1 MSPRPPTL
9 REKRRYILARIEPAG
24 TVLEQKELYYAISD
38 ATTTLWGDATTAII
52 TPAVVALE
60 HGHVV
65 IRCRR
70 GTERELAI
78 AVSTVTACR
87 DVRICLRIIA
97 ASGTIESLRS
107 RFRPK
112 KSPKS
117 KTQHEPESGA
127 EPETEKSATLAGA
140 VEEHALP
147 ECMFAKKT
155 FFIEQCNGQKVD
167 VIEKGFKN
175 TNRLFLTKEDLE
187 DLNATTISDRI

>member
-1 MSPRPPTL
+1 MSTRPPTL

-24 TVLEQKELYYAISD
+24 TMLEQKELYYAISD
-38 ATTTLWGDATTAII
+38 ATTSLWGDATTAII

-60 HGHVV
+60 FGHVV

-78 AVSTVTACR
+78 ALSTVTACR

-112 KSPKS
+112 KTPKT
-117 KTQHEPESGA
+117 KTQPAPEPESEKTDTVIDAGI
-127 EPETEKSATLAGA
+127 EP
-140 VEEHALP
+140 VLP
-147 ECMFAKKT
+147 ECTFVKKT
-155 FFIEQCNGQKVD
+155 FIIVQCNGQKVD

-175 TNRLFLTKEDLE
+175 TNRLFLTKDDLE
-187 DLNATTISDRI
+187 NLNATTISDRI

>member
-1 MSPRPPTL
+1 MSVRPPTL
-9 REKRRYILARIEPAG
+9 REKRRYILARIEPVG
-24 TVLEQKELYYAISD
+24 TLLEQKELYYAISE

-78 AVSTVTACR
+78 ALSTVTACR

-112 KSPKS
+112 KYPKTKVQPDIEAGS
-117 KTQHEPESGA
+117 VPEPASAGA
-127 EPETEKSATLAGA
+127 ETG
-140 VEEHALP
+140 VEP
-147 ECMFAKKT
+147 VVSECTFAKKT
-155 FFIEQCNGQKVD
+155 YVIQHCNSQKID

-175 TNRLFLTKEDLE
+175 TNRLFLTKDDLE

>member
-24 TVLEQKELYYAISD
+24 TLLEQKELYYAISD
-38 ATTTLWGDATTAII
+38 ATTSLWGDATTAII

-78 AVSTVTACR
+78 ALSTVTACR

-97 ASGTIESLRS
+97 ASGTIESLRE
-107 RFRPK
+107 RFRPEK
-112 KSPKS
+112 THRS
-117 KTQHEPESGA
+117 KTDS
-127 EPETEKSATLAGA
+127 EKTGTGNDTGEGPGPS
-140 VEEHALP
+140 
-147 ECMFAKKT
+147 ECSFAKKP
-155 FFIEQCNGQKVD
+155 FLIVQCNGQKVD

-175 TNRLFLTKEDLE
+175 TNRLFLTRDDLE

>member
-24 TVLEQKELYYAISD
+24 ILLEQKDLYYAISD
-38 ATTTLWGDATTAII
+38 ATTSLWGDATTAII

-65 IRCRR
+65 VRCRR

-78 AVSTVTACR
+78 ALSTVTACR
-87 DVRICLRIIA
+87 DVRICLQIIA

-107 RFRPK
+107 RFRK
-112 KSPKS
+112 KGPHKKEAESAPPGNGAGE
-117 KTQHEPESGA
+117 EP
-127 EPETEKSATLAGA
+127 
-140 VEEHALP
+140 VLP
-147 ECMFAKKT
+147 ACTFAKKT
-155 FFIEQCNGQKVD
+155 FLIVQCNGQKVD

-175 TNRLFLTKEDLE
+175 TNRLFLTKDDLE

>member
-1 MSPRPPTL
+1 MSTRPPTL
-9 REKRRYILARIEPAG
+9 REKHRYILARIEPAG
-24 TVLEQKELYYAISD
+24 TIPEQKELYYAISD
-38 ATTTLWGDATTAII
+38 ATTSLWGDATTAIV

-70 GTERELAI
+70 GTERELSI
-78 AVSTVTACR
+78 ALSTVTACR

-112 KSPKS
+112 KVQKTKADPEKPVTGTGVPEAPVLGECTFS
-117 KTQHEPESGA
+117 K
-127 EPETEKSATLAGA
+127 KIFL
-140 VEEHALP
+140 
-147 ECMFAKKT
+147 
-155 FFIEQCNGQKVD
+155 IEQCNGQKVD

-175 TNRLFLTKEDLE
+175 TNRLFLTKDDLE
-187 DLNATTISDRI
+187 NLNATTISDRI

>member
-1 MSPRPPTL
+1 MSTRPPTL

-24 TVLEQKELYYAISD
+24 AMLEQKDLYYAISD
-38 ATTTLWGDATTAII
+38 ATTSLWGDATTAII

-70 GTERELAI
+70 GTERDLAI
-78 AVSTVTACR
+78 ALSTVTGCR

-97 ASGTIESLRS
+97 ASGTIESLRK

-112 KSPKS
+112 RVPKT
-117 KTQHEPESGA
+117 KTQSEPEHQETAAAPDAGI
-127 EPETEKSATLAGA
+127 EP
-140 VEEHALP
+140 VQP

-155 FFIEQCNGQKVD
+155 CLIVQCNGQKVD

-175 TNRLFLTKEDLE
+175 TNRLFLTKDDLE
-187 DLNATTISDRI
+187 NLNATTISDRI

>member
-24 TVLEQKELYYAISD
+24 TILEQKELYYAISD

-70 GTERELAI
+70 GTERELSI
-78 AVSTVTACR
+78 ALSTVTACR

-112 KSPKS
+112 KIPKI
-117 KTQHEPESGA
+117 KTQSEPEPEKMAIGPDA
-127 EPETEKSATLAGA
+127 GDEP
-140 VEEHALP
+140 VLP
-147 ECMFAKKT
+147 ECSFAKKT
-155 FFIEQCNGQKVD
+155 FLIAQCNGQKVD

-175 TNRLFLTKEDLE
+175 TNRLFLTKDDLE

>member
-38 ATTTLWGDATTAII
+38 ATTSLWGDATTAII

-78 AVSTVTACR
+78 AISTVTACH
-87 DVRICLRIIA
+87 DVRICLHIIA

-107 RFRPK
+107 RFRVK
-112 KSPKS
+112 KHPKS
-117 KTQHEPESGA
+117 KTETKETTTGANNGIEP
-127 EPETEKSATLAGA
+127 
-140 VEEHALP
+140 VLP
-147 ECMFAKKT
+147 ECSFAKKT
-155 FFIEQCNGQKVD
+155 FIIVQCNGQKVD

>member
-24 TVLEQKELYYAISD
+24 IIPDKKELYYAIAD
-38 ATTTLWGDATTAII
+38 ATTSLWGDATTAII

-60 HGHVV
+60 SGHVV

-87 DVRICLRIIA
+87 DMRICLRIIA
-97 ASGTIESLRS
+97 ASGTIESLRK
-107 RFRPK
+107 RFRQK
-112 KSPKS
+112 KIPTT
-117 KTQHEPESGA
+117 KTETMAAETGAGDEPD
-127 EPETEKSATLAGA
+127 
-140 VEEHALP
+140 LP
-147 ECMFAKKT
+147 ECSFGK
-155 FFIEQCNGQKVD
+155 IPYIIVQCNGQKVD

-175 TNRLFLTKEDLE
+175 TNRLFLTREDME